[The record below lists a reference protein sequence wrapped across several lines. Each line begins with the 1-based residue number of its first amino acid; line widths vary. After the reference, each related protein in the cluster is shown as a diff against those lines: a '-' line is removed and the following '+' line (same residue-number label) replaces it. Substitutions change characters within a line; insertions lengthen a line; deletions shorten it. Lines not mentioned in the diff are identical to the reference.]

1 MADEFEGSRI
11 FLNIPVFAARDK
23 DLLKKTKSLL
33 LLGEIVSM
41 LNTTG
46 KFFMSN
52 RKLAKRL
59 DCTPQAINNYLQ
71 LLEEKGLIVR
81 NKVYSSDNNAII
93 GRMIKAGPTL
103 INARLLGVPTDVDE
117 GSKQE
122 LGRVV
127 KGCLHKESSL
137 KEQFN
142 KTNKR
147 SSQAEP
153 DTLAVQC
160 KEVIEYLNEKTG
172 KHFKPNAK
180 GNRGAI
186 YPRLKEGYTVEDMK
200 IVINNMYSLWHSV
213 RFRNGEL
220 GDNYLKPETLFRS
233 SKIDGYLNA
242 NPSTANNQRQRYSK
256 RAPINEPT
264 PEWFKREQEQKEQ
277 GEPDQGNWMD
287 QLPDESEVQ

>member
-52 RKLAKRL
+52 SKLANRL

-93 GRMIKAGPTL
+93 GRIIKAGPSL
-103 INARLLGVPTDVDE
+103 INARLLGVPTGVDE

-122 LGRVV
+122 FGRVAN
-127 KGCLHKESSL
+127 GRLYKESSL
-137 KEQFN
+137 KEHLN
-142 KTNKR
+142 RTNKR

-153 DTLAVQC
+153 DTLSSQC

-180 GNRGAI
+180 GNRDAI

-200 IVINNMYSLWHSV
+200 IVVDNMYSSWHGI

-220 GDNYLKPETLFRS
+220 GDNYLKPDTLFRP
-233 SKIDGYLNA
+233 SKIDGYRNVTP
-242 NPSTANNQRQRYSK
+242 NTSNTSNGQRSRRIY
-256 RAPINEPT
+256 
-264 PEWFKREQEQKEQ
+264 
-277 GEPDQGNWMD
+277 D
-287 QLPDESEVQ
+287 

>member
-93 GRMIKAGPTL
+93 GRIIKAGPAL

-122 LGRVV
+122 FGRVV
-127 KGCLHKESSL
+127 NGRLHKESSL
-137 KEQFN
+137 KEHLN
-142 KTNKR
+142 RTNKR

-153 DTLAVQC
+153 DTLAFRC
-160 KEVIEYLNEKTG
+160 KEVIEYLNKKTG
-172 KHFKPNAK
+172 KRFKPNAK
-180 GNRGAI
+180 GNRDAV
-186 YPRLKEGYTVEDMK
+186 YPRLKEGYTVDDMK
-200 IVINNMYSLWHSV
+200 IVIDNMYSLWHGV

-220 GDNYLKPETLFRS
+220 GDNYLKPETLFRP
-233 SKIDGYLNA
+233 SKIDGYRNTTP
-242 NPSTANNQRQRYSK
+242 NISNKQRPK
-256 RAPINEPT
+256 RIY
-264 PEWFKREQEQKEQ
+264 
-277 GEPDQGNWMD
+277 D
-287 QLPDESEVQ
+287 